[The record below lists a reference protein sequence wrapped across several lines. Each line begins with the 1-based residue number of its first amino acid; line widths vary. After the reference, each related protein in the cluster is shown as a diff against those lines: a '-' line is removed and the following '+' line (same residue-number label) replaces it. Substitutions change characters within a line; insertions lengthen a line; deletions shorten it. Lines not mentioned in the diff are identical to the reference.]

1 MYRAKLESQ
10 TALQE
15 RLDKERSENASLKA
29 HLSRV
34 EVQYQQYLSGER
46 DLLDANEA
54 LRDEVEKMKRVL
66 QDKQNEVAQAVEVN
80 ETTLIQ
86 MRANFAEERVVLQRR
101 IDELDTELAIQQTK
115 IADVFALHSR
125 VSGFSL

>member
-10 TALQE
+10 TTLQE
-15 RLDKERSENASLKA
+15 RLDKERSENASLKS

-54 LRDEVEKMKRVL
+54 LRDEVEKMKRAL

-80 ETTLIQ
+80 ETTMIQ

-125 VSGFSL
+125 VSWFSL